1 MKRIAI
7 LLFLLLF
14 LSCSSLPFMN
24 NNNSNNNSPSNALP
38 ERIYIDTQI
47 KLHTAYSLFKA
58 LNAGVITQ
66 EEYGKLKAQ
75 ALK

>member
-24 NNNSNNNSPSNALP
+24 NNNSPSNALP